1 MAEKSKLLGLATKVS
16 VLKELS
22 SIRSACPLGSRMT
35 DCIRQLANRRPPIY
49 TLRLPGIRLYVVD
62 SATLIPSVQKQVKTI
77 SFAPVMVKMAE
88 SIVGSSKSALKIMSR
103 DLLDDHGHISGVAKI
118 IHATLLPGTRLDALN
133 RRSVQFVKVSMDALA
148 SRIGEAGANGH
159 TTISLYQWA
168 NLQVMM
174 ATTEG
179 IYGPQNPF
187 RDDTVVQAFR

>member
-1 MAEKSKLLGLATKVS
+1 
-16 VLKELS
+16 
-22 SIRSACPLGSRMT
+22 MT

-103 DLLDDHGHISGVAKI
+103 DLLDDHGHIAGVAKI